1 MSDNPQKPDHV
12 RLFIPGPIE
21 VRREILEA
29 QSEWMI
35 GHRGS
40 EFEQLFA
47 SVQGKLRQAF
57 YTQSRV
63 YVSTSSGTGLWEAA
77 SRNCVRDDSRILHLV
92 NGAFSERWADV
103 SRVNGKQVDVIEV
116 EWGKA
121 IKPEQ
126 LEEQLKK
133 QPYDAVAIVL
143 NETSTG
149 VKNPLELMV
158 PIIKKYP
165 DTLILVDA
173 VSIFGGYKI
182 DFDGLGLDVLLT
194 STQKAMALPPGL
206 SFAAVS
212 DRTLERAKQVKFRG
226 YYFDFLELENF
237 LLKNNT
243 PSTPNISLLYAT
255 DKELDYILNV
265 EGLDARF
272 DRHLKMAETVRAW
285 AASCG
290 FEMFSEEG
298 YHSPTVSTIANTRKI
313 DVKALNKY
321 LRARGMV
328 LSDGY
333 GKIKDRS
340 FRIAHMADLQL
351 SDIHELL
358 TAIQAFLEETEKQTE
373 KGA

>member
-1 MSDNPQKPDHV
+1 MSEAIKPDHV

-21 VRREILEA
+21 VRKEILEA
-29 QSEWMI
+29 QSAWMI

-40 EFEQLFA
+40 EFEKLF
-47 SVQGKLRQAF
+47 SSLQGKLRQLF

-77 SRNCVRDDSRILHLV
+77 SRNCIRDDKKVLHLV
-92 NGAFSERWADV
+92 NGAFSERWAGV
-103 SRVNGKQVDVIEV
+103 SESNAKQVDTIEV
-116 EWGKA
+116 DWGKSV
-121 IKPEQ
+121 KVEQ

-133 QPYDAVAIVL
+133 QTYDAVAIVL

-149 VKNPLELMV
+149 VKAPLEDMV
-158 PIIKKYP
+158 KVIQQYP

-173 VSIFGGYKI
+173 VSILGGYKI

-212 DRTLERAKQVKFRG
+212 DRVLERAKQVPYRG
-226 YYFDFLELENF
+226 YYFDFIELENF

-243 PSTPNISLLYAT
+243 PSTPNISLMYAA
-255 DKELDYILNV
+255 DKEMDYILA

-272 DRHLKMAETVRAW
+272 ARHQKMAEMTRAW
-285 AASCG
+285 AKGCG

-298 YHSPTVSTIANTRKI
+298 YHSPTVSTIANTRNI
-313 DVKALNKY
+313 DISGLNKF
-321 LRARGMV
+321 LKTLGMT

-333 GKIKDRS
+333 GKLKGKTL
-340 FRIAHMADLQL
+340 RIAHMGDLMPGDVQ
-351 SDIHELL
+351 ELL
-358 TAIQAFLEETEKQTE
+358 DGINAFIA

>member
-1 MSDNPQKPDHV
+1 MTEPRPEAKKPDHV

-29 QSEWMI
+29 QSAWMI
-35 GHRGS
+35 GHRGK
-40 EFEQLFA
+40 EFEALFA
-47 SVQGKLRQAF
+47 SVQEKLRQAF
-57 YTQSRV
+57 FTRSRV

-77 SRNCVRDDSRILHLV
+77 SRNCIRDESRVLHLV

-103 SRVNGKQVDVIEV
+103 SRMNGKKVDVLEA

-126 LEEQLKK
+126 LAEKLKQ
-133 QPYDAVAIVL
+133 QPYDAVALVL

-149 VKNPLELMV
+149 VKNPLEAMV
-158 PIIKKYP
+158 PIIKQYP

-206 SFAAVS
+206 AFAAVS
-212 DRTLERAKQVKFRG
+212 DRALERAKQVPYRG
-226 YYFDFLELENF
+226 YYFDFIELEKM

-243 PSTPNISLLYAT
+243 PATPNISLLYAT
-255 DKELDYILNV
+255 DKQLDYMINQ
-265 EGLDARF
+265 EGLENRYARHEKLA
-272 DRHLKMAETVRAW
+272 DTVRAW
-285 AASCG
+285 VSSCG
-290 FEMFSEEG
+290 FQMFSEEG
-298 YHSPTVSTIANTRKI
+298 YHSPTVSTVSNTRNI
-313 DVKALNKY
+313 DVKALNQY
-321 LRARGMV
+321 LRTQGMV

-333 GKIKDRS
+333 GKLKDRT

-351 SDIHELL
+351 SDIHDLL
-358 TAIQAFLEETEKQTE
+358 NAIQAFLEKS
-373 KGA
+373 A